1 MQLAFDGVSPP
12 QNKPV
17 NDRDVMPGVGDA
29 SVTGRRRQSKEAGS
43 GRCCLDG
50 KVRDNLGD
58 EVTVGQLLKTRK
70 GDTAL
75 GRSAP
80 GRGTCNETAVT

>member
-1 MQLAFDGVSPP
+1 M
-12 QNKPV
+12 
-17 NDRDVMPGVGDA
+17 
-29 SVTGRRRQSKEAGS
+29 
-43 GRCCLDG
+43 DG

-58 EVTVGQLLKTRK
+58 EVTVGQLLKIRK